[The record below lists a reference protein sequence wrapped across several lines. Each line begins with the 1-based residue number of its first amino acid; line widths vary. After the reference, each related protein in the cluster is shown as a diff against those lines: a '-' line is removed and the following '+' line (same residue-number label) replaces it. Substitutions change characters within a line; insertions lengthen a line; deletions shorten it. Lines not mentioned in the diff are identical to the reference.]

1 MVFQGI
7 LKNSGK
13 LLPGFGTEN
22 NLRGWVM
29 KRISEGVD
37 WDLNLLVLKAFGIP
51 PVLLRIHHKVREVA
65 EVPTSDV
72 G

>member
-1 MVFQGI
+1 MVFQSI
-7 LKNSGK
+7 FKNSGK
-13 LLPGFGTEN
+13 LLPEFGTEN

-37 WDLNLLVLKAFGIP
+37 WDLNLLIQKAFGIP
-51 PVLLRIHHKVREVA
+51 PVLLYIHHKVQKAA